1 MSKTI
6 ICYHAG
12 CPDGFGSA
20 WAFYHKYKDDA
31 LYVPFRY
38 GDKLESYEDCDVF
51 FLDCS
56 VKRDYLLEIK
66 EKAKSVTV
74 IDHHITAY
82 DDIGD
87 LDFCHFDL
95 KHSGCVLSWKYLFPD
110 KEIPII
116 LQHIED
122 RDLWSWKLENSEE
135 ILSYLDS
142 FDKTI
147 GDWVLIEKMLN
158 SDKGYDKVVESGKA
172 ILRYKNTIIKKIS
185 KNSRDIKICGYN
197 GIAINSPFFQSE
209 IGDLYPEYD
218 FVLIYYSKRNQYIC
232 SLRTS
237 HDNVDV
243 SEIAKK
249 FNGGGHKKA
258 SGFTIKELTPFFN
271 N

>member
-122 RDLWSWKLENSEE
+122 RDLWKWKLKNTKE
-135 ILSYLDS
+135 ILCYLDS
-142 FDKTI
+142 LDFNFFD
-147 GDWVLIEKMLN
+147 WSKMNDIISTNEGFL
-158 SDKGYDKVVESGKA
+158 KIKESGSD
-172 ILRYKNTIIKKIS
+172 ILRYQKKLVKIFS
-185 KNSRDIKICGYN
+185 KNSDDLKLHGYN
-197 GIAINSPFFQSE
+197 GTMVNSPFFQGE
-209 IGDLYPEYD
+209 IADEFKNKD
-218 FVLIYYSKRNQYIC
+218 FIIVYTKINSGYKC
-232 SLRTS
+232 SIRTS
-237 HDNVDV
+237 KSDVDV
-243 SEIAKK
+243 SLIAKH
-249 FNGGGHKKA
+249 FGGGGHQKA
-258 SGFTIKELTPFFN
+258 SGFLLKSLNELYN
-271 N
+271 